1 MYRLPRKITGQMQT
15 YNFTVKISIEGS
27 DRNNAEDDL
36 RDLLDADPIITE
48 YEIDDLET
56 VGSTIG

>member
-1 MYRLPRKITGQMQT
+1 MQT

-27 DRNNAEDDL
+27 DRDSAEDDL

-48 YEIDDLET
+48 YEIDLET
-56 VGSTIG
+56 VGSPIG